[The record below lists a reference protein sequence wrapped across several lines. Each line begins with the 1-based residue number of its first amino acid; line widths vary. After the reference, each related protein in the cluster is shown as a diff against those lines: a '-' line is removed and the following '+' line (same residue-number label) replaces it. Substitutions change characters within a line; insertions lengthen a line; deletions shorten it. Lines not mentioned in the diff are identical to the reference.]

1 VLGVKV
7 VPVPV
12 HVPPTDKVD
21 AEVLLLIIPV
31 ANETLPATTRF
42 PPVKFNLLAAPL
54 NVRLLQLP
62 VWPVDKVGQFVP
74 EAGITTAV
82 DEVGT
87 MPPHQFVPMFQSAEV
102 VPSQVPAVH
111 PETTSNVAVPVLADP
126 VTIRVLPV
134 PTLVGVTLTPVN
146 CPAVNAAEVPVIPAV
161 PL

>member
-1 VLGVKV
+1 MLGVKV

-12 HVPPTDKVD
+12 HDPPTDKVD
-21 AEVLLLIIPV
+21 AEVLLLIIPAV
-31 ANETLPATTRF
+31 KDTLPATTRF

-62 VWPVDKVGQFVP
+62 VWPVDKVGQLVP

-82 DEVGT
+82 EAVGT
-87 MPPHQFVPMFQSAEV
+87 VPLHQLVVTFQSALV

-111 PETTSNVAVPVLADP
+111 AETTSKVAAPVLVDP

-134 PTLVGVTLTPVN
+134 PTLVGVTLTPFN
-146 CPAVNAAEVPVIPAV
+146 CPAVNAGEVPVIPAV
-161 PL
+161 PV